1 MSKRLDLAGLRFGR
15 LLVIDKAEKVGA
27 RGRTF
32 WRCECDCGKTA
43 EVSGARL
50 RDATKPTRS
59 CGCLRR
65 ETSAAVCRSR
75 TTHNLGGTRIYNI
88 WRKMTLRCASPDD
101 HAWPDYGERGIRV
114 CDEWANDPAAF
125 AAWAHSNGYAAS
137 LTIERIDNNGNY
149 EPSNCR
155 WATRKEQARN
165 KRNNFNVQVG
175 GTSMCATDWQKAT
188 GVCRKVI
195 ANRIRAGIPP
205 ELAVSTHGHAVRH
218 LYNPATTVREKVRK

>member
-1 MSKRLDLAGLRFGR
+1 MSVPLRLTGHRTGR
-15 LLVIDKAEKVGA
+15 LVVLRQADKIGA
-27 RGRTF
+27 GGKTF
-32 WRCECDCGKTA
+32 WQCRCECGNTV
-43 EVSGARL
+43 EIVGSRL
-50 RDATKPTRS
+50 RGPKPTMS

-65 ETSAAVCRSR
+65 EVSAAACRSR
-75 TTHNLGGTRIYNI
+75 ATHNLGGTRIYNI
-88 WRKMTLRCASPDD
+88 WRKMTLRCTSPDD
-101 HAWPDYGERGIRV
+101 HAWPDYGERGIQV
-114 CDEWANDPAAF
+114 CAEWANDPAAF
-125 AAWAHSNGYAAS
+125 AEWAYSNGYATS

-155 WATRKEQARN
+155 WATRNEQARN

-175 GTSMCATDWQKAT
+175 GASMCATDWQKVT

-218 LYNPATTVREKVRK
+218 LYNPTTTVREKVK